1 MSTLE
6 LMLENLQQSADHN
19 AEDLPPALPVRPI
32 SKARLPPGKKSW
44 PVKLQI
50 NNSPGRDG
58 FVSLVGGFE
67 SPGKN
72 DVREANGKCCFG
84 GDTNGCLI
92 QKVKCANFYFI
103 SWF

>member
-6 LMLENLQQSADHN
+6 LMLEKLQQSADHN

-44 PVKLQI
+44 PVKLQDI
-50 NNSPGRDG
+50 NSTRRDG
-58 FVSLVGGFE
+58 FDSLDSGFK

-72 DVREANGKCCFG
+72 DVKEASGICCFG
-84 GDTNGCLI
+84 GDTNGYLI
-92 QKVKCANFYFI
+92 KKVNCAIFYSFRL
-103 SWF
+103 

>member
-6 LMLENLQQSADHN
+6 LMLEKLQQSADHN

-44 PVKLQI
+44 PVKLH
-50 NNSPGRDG
+50 NNNLPRRDG
-58 FVSLVGGFE
+58 FVSLLSGLK

-72 DVREANGKCCFG
+72 DVQEANGKCCFG

-92 QKVKCANFYFI
+92 PKVKCATIFI
-103 SWF
+103 SRF